1 LLLSVALMAGTV
13 CSTANA
19 RSLPDELGSL
29 LLENPQILA
38 GESDIKAAEAGVDQA
53 TAPFLPI
60 ATLSGDK
67 GWERVDSQDRR
78 ASPGDPSSLARE
90 SATLAV
96 RLNLFDGF
104 AKNAGLSI
112 AERQLDLAK
121 VTLDS
126 LQQRMLF
133 EGTQV
138 YLTLLRQRR
147 LNELAREA
155 EAKVQQQVRLQ
166 EQLTAQAA
174 ATEVDTLLVRTRLA
188 AAEERRLTIDAQLTE
203 LSATYLR
210 MFGRMPELE
219 AMVDPGPLTVDL
231 PATLE
236 ERVTF
241 ALENHPDAAAAALQV
256 DIASQGREQAR
267 SGYFPR
273 VDLVTEGGY
282 ERNVDAKRGI
292 RRDQK
297 AVVELTWQFY
307 DGGNTAAATERAAH
321 SHVATLE
328 RRKFVL
334 NRIGE
339 EVRKSQNQLELAD
352 ARVKLLQTTSDLA
365 ERVVKAKQDLLAA
378 GRETALTVLDA
389 EGEWISAQMNFL
401 TAQVDRR
408 LAYRR
413 LLVSMGLHSAEIVLG
428 FPTGKVASAEQH
440 DLPGEFKSTLLP

>member
-1 LLLSVALMAGTV
+1 MLTVALMAGTAW
-13 CSTANA
+13 SGAYG
-19 RSLPDELGSL
+19 RSMPDELSSL
-29 LLENPQILA
+29 LLDNPQILA
-38 GESDIKAAEAGVDQA
+38 GESDVKAAEAGVDQA

-78 ASPGDPSSLARE
+78 TSPGDPSSLARE
-90 SATLAV
+90 SATLSV

-104 AKNAGLSI
+104 AKNAGLTI

-126 LQQRMLF
+126 LRQRTLF
-133 EGTQV
+133 EGAQV

-147 LNELAREA
+147 LNEFAREA

-203 LSATYLR
+203 LTATYLR
-210 MFGRMPELE
+210 MFGRMPELDS
-219 AMVDPGPLTVDL
+219 MTDPGLLTVDL
-231 PATLE
+231 PTTLE
-236 ERVTF
+236 DRVNF

-256 DIASQGREQAR
+256 DIAAQGREQAR
-267 SGYFPR
+267 SGYMPR

-282 ERNVDAKRGI
+282 ERNADAKRGI

-297 AVVELTWQFY
+297 AVVELTWQLY

-321 SHVATLE
+321 GHVATLE

-334 NRIGE
+334 NRIAE
-339 EVRKSQNQLELAD
+339 EVRKAQNQLDLAES
-352 ARVKLLQTTSDLA
+352 RVKLLETTTSLA
-365 ERVVKAKQDLLAA
+365 EQVVKAKQDLLAA

-389 EGEWISAQMNFL
+389 EGEWISAQMNLL
-401 TAQVDRR
+401 TAQFDRR

-413 LLVSMGLHSAEIVLG
+413 LLVSMGLHSAEVVLG
-428 FPTGKVASAEQH
+428 LPSSKVAAAERI
-440 DLPGEFKSTLLP
+440 DSPGEFQSTLLP